1 MKNAV
6 CSLRC
11 ATLRLVALVLGLAFA
26 SVALA
31 QTQTASSATA
41 LQKRF
46 SSLQHELAQSPFGR
60 PLYLDS
66 VQDSGDLSG
75 DVYAIVDYPFS
86 RVQAALDKP
95 EDWCD
100 VLILHLNVK
109 QCRTARGPPVSALVV
124 YVGTKHAQRLATVP
138 RIDFNFRVPADSAL
152 YLQIELRADAGPLGT
167 HDYRVM
173 LEAIPLDSGRSF
185 LHMTYSYSYGRLALL
200 AMKGYL
206 ATLGRD
212 KIGFTVVGRTADGQ
226 PVYVGDVRGAIERNA
241 MRYYLAIDAYV
252 RTFDLPAQDRLERR
266 LRDWFAATERYA
278 PQLHELSERE
288 YLEMKRD
295 EITRQQI
302 AGASARSGQT
312 PTAGR

>member
-1 MKNAV
+1 MKNAA
-6 CSLRC
+6 CSSRC
-11 ATLRLVALVLGLAFA
+11 ATLRLVALALCLALA
-26 SVALA
+26 GVALA
-31 QTQTASSATA
+31 QAPTASSATA

-46 SSLQHELAQSPFGR
+46 SSLQHELAQSAFG
-60 PLYLDS
+60 PQLYLDS

-86 RVQAALDKP
+86 RVRGALDRP

-109 QCRTARGPPVSALVV
+109 QCRAASGPPVAPMVV
-124 YVGTKHAQRLATVP
+124 YVGTKHAQSLATVP
-138 RIDFNFRVPADSAL
+138 RIDFNFRVLMDSAQ
-152 YLQIELRADAGPLGT
+152 YLQIDLRADSGPLGT

-185 LHMTYSYSYGRLALL
+185 LHMKYSYSYGRLALL

-206 ATLGRD
+206 ATLGKD
-212 KIGFTVVGRTADGQ
+212 KIGFTVVGRAADGR
-226 PVYVGDVRGAIERNA
+226 PVHVGGVRGVIERNA

-252 RTFDLPAQDRLERR
+252 RTFDLPAQQKLELR

-278 PQLHELSERE
+278 PQLHELTERE

-295 EITRQQI
+295 EISRQQI
-302 AGASARSGQT
+302 AGASARSGQS
-312 PTAGR
+312 AGR